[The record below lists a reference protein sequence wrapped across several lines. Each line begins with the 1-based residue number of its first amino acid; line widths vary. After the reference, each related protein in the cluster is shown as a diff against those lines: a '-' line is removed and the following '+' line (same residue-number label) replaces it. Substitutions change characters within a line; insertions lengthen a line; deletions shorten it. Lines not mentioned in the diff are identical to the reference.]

1 MKSNTRKITE
11 GAMIV
16 AMYGAILFIDRQFAN
31 AFTTQLNWL
40 LSIPMILYTVQSDRK
55 YSFMVFFSAMIVGL
69 LVADIQTLFYLFSA
83 LVLGF
88 IYGEGIRYKW
98 KHGKLLLWTMCVTF
112 VCYLISM
119 YIFAGF
125 FGYDLIATRNEFIE
139 MLENLEINGIEIVLL
154 IDANTLFNV
163 IDITSF
169 FLLVVGESLCVH
181 LLSHLIFM
189 KLGLDVERIKISL
202 NFKYP
207 KVLAI
212 GGIVSLGL
220 VYSLRWVEYSE
231 TVEYILAFFYLSL
244 FIVNLLY
251 GMIVIRCMR
260 QLPKWVWPF
269 VVIVPLFW
277 PFVMI
282 IGVIDGLLNGEL
294 RKRGL
299 YGQVRKL

>member
-16 AMYGAILFIDRQFAN
+16 AMIGAVLFLDRQFAN
-31 AFTTQLNWL
+31 AFTTTFNWL
-40 LSIPMILYTVQSDRK
+40 LSIPMILYSVQSDRK
-55 YSFMVFFSAMIVGL
+55 YSMMVFLSALFVGF

-83 LVLGF
+83 LLLGV
-88 IYGEGIRYKW
+88 IYGEGVRNKW
-98 KHGKLLLWTMCVTF
+98 KHSKLILWTMCCTF

-125 FGYDLIATRNEFIE
+125 FGYDLIETRREFIE
-139 MLENLEINGIEIVLL
+139 MLENIEINGLQIVLL
-154 IDANTLFNV
+154 IDAHTLFNV

-169 FLLVVGESLCVH
+169 FLLVAGESLCVH
-181 LLSHLIFM
+181 LLAHLIFM
-189 KLGLDVERIKISL
+189 KLGFNVERIKLSL
-202 NFKYP
+202 DFKYP
-207 KVLAI
+207 KVLSI
-212 GGIVSLGL
+212 GGIISIGL
-220 VYSLRWVEYSE
+220 IYSVRWFEFGD
-231 TVEYILAFFYLSL
+231 TVEFILAFLYLSL

-260 QLPKWVWPF
+260 QLPNWCWF
-269 VVIVPLFW
+269 VAFIIPICW

-282 IGVIDGLLNGEL
+282 LGIVDGLMNGEI

-299 YGQVRKL
+299 YGQARKL